1 MKPIFEE
8 EIKKPKNI
16 KILNYLSGLRG
27 LERDEIEQL
36 KLITLWKSICSF
48 DETKNCLF
56 STHLYNNCRYTYLDF
71 LKKKKLKTLDNIE
84 IVQYNY
90 DNIIDELPDFYKIII
105 EDRFVYKLTIV
116 QMSKKYELKRW
127 QVKTLIED
135 SVNFLKKELEK
146 RRIG

>member
-27 LERDEIEQL
+27 LDKDEIEQL
-36 KLITLWKSICSF
+36 KLITLFESIRTF
-48 DETKNCLF
+48 DETKKCLF
-56 STHLYNNCRYTYLDF
+56 STHLYNRCRYTYLDF
-71 LKKKKLKTLDNIE
+71 LKKKKIKTLDNIE
-84 IVQYNY
+84 IVQYNHE
-90 DNIIDELPDFYKIII
+90 NIIDDLPDFYKIII

-116 QMSKKYELKRW
+116 EMSKKYELKRW
-127 QVKTLIED
+127 QIKSLIED

-146 RRIG
+146 RKVE